1 MANAK
6 TETRRS
12 KPLTLAAMS
21 LGFVVV
27 QLDVTVVNVA
37 LQHIEASF
45 RSSVA
50 GLQWVVNA
58 YTLSFAAL
66 ILTAG
71 ALGDR
76 FGAKRIFITGFAIFV
91 VGSIGCGFAPTLSIL
106 VAARAIQGAGAAI
119 LVPCSLTL
127 LNHAYQEEDERGKA
141 IGIWAAGA
149 SVALA
154 AGPVVGGL
162 LIAAVG
168 WRSIFFLNIP
178 IGAVGIWLTFR
189 YAQESPQSQTSSID
203 LAGQFIGIFVLADL
217 AATLINAGARGWAN
231 PFILVG
237 LILSVVGVT
246 AFVFVEARVKNPML
260 PLSLFHNKTFSATTF
275 IGLLT
280 NIAFYGLLFVLSLF
294 FQQLRHYTALRAGL
308 AFLPMT
314 AVVLAANL
322 ISPRISIRFGP
333 RVSILIGQLLSAVG
347 CITLIGTTE
356 STSYAALCVP
366 LLAIG
371 AGLGLVVPPMTSA
384 LLGTVGKERS
394 GIASGVLNT
403 ARQAGS
409 VAGVALFGSLVSAKN
424 HFVQGMHLVLL
435 ISGVL
440 LVSGGLAA
448 FMVAGRSR
456 SGLSDPG

>member
-1 MANAK
+1 
-6 TETRRS
+6 
-12 KPLTLAAMS
+12 
-21 LGFVVV
+21 VV

-37 LQHIEASF
+37 LQHIEASLK
-45 RSSVA
+45 SSVA

-71 ALGDR
+71 GLGDR
-76 FGAKRIFITGFAIFV
+76 FGAKRIFIAGFATFV
-91 VGSIGCGFAPTLSIL
+91 AGSIGCGFAPTLSIL

-178 IGAVGIWLTFR
+178 IGAAGIWLTIR
-189 YAQESPQSQTSSID
+189 YAQESPRSQTSSID

-217 AATLINAGARGWAN
+217 AAALINAGARGWTN
-231 PFILVG
+231 PLIVAG
-237 LILSVVGVT
+237 LILAAVGAA
-246 AFVFVEARVKNPML
+246 AFVFVEAKVKNPML
-260 PLSLFHNKTFSATTF
+260 PLSLFQNLTFSAATL

-294 FQQLRHYTALRAGL
+294 FQQLRHYTALRTGL

-314 AVVLAANL
+314 SVVLAANL
-322 ISPRISIRFGP
+322 ISPRISMRFGP
-333 RVSILIGQLLSAVG
+333 RVPILIGQLLAAAG
-347 CITLIGTTE
+347 CITLIGTTQ
-356 STSYAALCVP
+356 STSYAALCAQ

-384 LLGTVGKERS
+384 LLGTVDRRRS

-409 VAGVALFGSLVSAKN
+409 VAGVALFGSLVAAKN
-424 HFVQGMHLVLL
+424 HFVPGMHLVLL
-435 ISGVL
+435 ISGAL
-440 LVSGGLAA
+440 LVSGGLVA
-448 FMVAGRSR
+448 FMVA
-456 SGLSDPG
+456 PNEPHTH

>member
-45 RSSVA
+45 KSSVA

-91 VGSIGCGFAPTLSIL
+91 AGSIGCGFAPTLSIL

-154 AGPVVGGL
+154 AG
-162 LIAAVG
+162 
-168 WRSIFFLNIP
+168 
-178 IGAVGIWLTFR
+178 
-189 YAQESPQSQTSSID
+189 
-203 LAGQFIGIFVLADL
+203 
-217 AATLINAGARGWAN
+217 
-231 PFILVG
+231 
-237 LILSVVGVT
+237 
-246 AFVFVEARVKNPML
+246 
-260 PLSLFHNKTFSATTF
+260 
-275 IGLLT
+275 
-280 NIAFYGLLFVLSLF
+280 
-294 FQQLRHYTALRAGL
+294 
-308 AFLPMT
+308 
-314 AVVLAANL
+314 
-322 ISPRISIRFGP
+322 
-333 RVSILIGQLLSAVG
+333 
-347 CITLIGTTE
+347 
-356 STSYAALCVP
+356 
-366 LLAIG
+366 
-371 AGLGLVVPPMTSA
+371 
-384 LLGTVGKERS
+384 
-394 GIASGVLNT
+394 
-403 ARQAGS
+403 
-409 VAGVALFGSLVSAKN
+409 
-424 HFVQGMHLVLL
+424 
-435 ISGVL
+435 
-440 LVSGGLAA
+440 
-448 FMVAGRSR
+448 
-456 SGLSDPG
+456 